1 MSIKLALLKSGENVI
16 ADIKELISEEKVC
29 GYLFTKPHYISTRK
43 TPLLTE
49 EKESSN
55 TSNLEV
61 SFEPWIILAKDKKI
75 PVRMDWVVTIV
86 EPLDSVI
93 KMYEEKVNGQQSETD
108 QDNSSDEPTTLI
120 E

>member
-29 GYLFTKPHYISTRK
+29 GYLFTKPYFVSTRK
-43 TPLLTE
+43 APILTE
-49 EKESSN
+49 ENEPLNS
-55 TSNLEV
+55 SNLEV
-61 SFEPWIILAKDKKI
+61 AFEPWIILTKDQKI

-86 EPLDSVI
+86 EPLDSVV
-93 KMYEEKVNGQQSETD
+93 KMYEEKVNGEQGETD

>member
-29 GYLFTKPHYISTRK
+29 GYLFTKPYFVSTRK
-43 TPLLTE
+43 APILTE
-49 EKESSN
+49 ENEPLNS
-55 TSNLEV
+55 SNLEV
-61 SFEPWIILAKDKKI
+61 AFEPWIILTKDEKI

-86 EPLDSVI
+86 EPLDSI
-93 KMYEEKVNGQQSETD
+93 TKMYEERVNGEQGETD
-108 QDNSSDEPTTLI
+108 KDSGVDEPTTLI

>member
-29 GYLFTKPHYISTRK
+29 GYLFTKPQYVDTRK
-43 TPLLTE
+43 TPVLTE
-49 EKESSN
+49 EKKPSNKSS
-55 TSNLEV
+55 LEV
-61 SFEPWIILAKDKKI
+61 AFEPWIILAKDEKI

>member
-16 ADIKELISEEKVC
+16 ADIKELISEEQVC
-29 GYLFTKPHYISTRK
+29 GYLFTKPHYVSTRK
-43 TPLLTE
+43 TPILTK
-49 EKESSN
+49 EKENSN
-55 TSNLEV
+55 ISNLEA
-61 SFEPWIILAKDKKI
+61 SFEPWIILAKDQKI

-86 EPLDSVI
+86 EPLDSVV
-93 KMYEEKVNGQQSETD
+93 KMYEETVNGKQGETD

>member
-1 MSIKLALLKSGENVI
+1 MSTKLALLKSGENVI

-29 GYLFTKPHYISTRK
+29 GYLFTKPHYATTK
-43 TPLLTE
+43 TTPLLTE
-49 EKESSN
+49 EEGSN
-55 TSNLEV
+55 ISNLEV
-61 SFEPWIILAKDKKI
+61 SLEPWIILAKDQKI

>member
-29 GYLFTKPHYISTRK
+29 GYLFTKPYFVSTRRA
-43 TPLLTE
+43 PILTE
-49 EKESSN
+49 EKEPLN

-61 SFEPWIILAKDKKI
+61 AFEPWIILAKDEKI

-86 EPLDSVI
+86 EPIDSII
-93 KMYEEKVNGQQSETD
+93 KMYEERVNGKQGETD
-108 QDNSSDEPTTLI
+108 KDNSTDKPTTLT

>member
-29 GYLFTKPHYISTRK
+29 GYLFTKPFFVSTRK
-43 TPLLTE
+43 APILTE
-49 EKESSN
+49 ENEPPNS
-55 TSNLEV
+55 SNLEV
-61 SFEPWIILAKDKKI
+61 AFEPWIILAKDEKI

-86 EPLDSVI
+86 EPIDSI
-93 KMYEEKVNGQQSETD
+93 TKMYEERVNGEQGETD
-108 QDNSSDEPTTLI
+108 QDNSSDEPTTLT